1 MTEVDCAAPAAKP
14 QESEIEITSAAARC
28 CGVTVNR
35 FKSNR
40 DYEDELGRRGHAIP
54 NLLPVFRENL
64 SMFERIWYGVHEVN
78 RELVQHFA
86 ANVDKI
92 KAGT

>member
-1 MTEVDCAAPAAKP
+1 M
-14 QESEIEITSAAARC
+14 
-28 CGVTVNR
+28 NR

>member
-1 MTEVDCAAPAAKP
+1 
-14 QESEIEITSAAARC
+14 
-28 CGVTVNR
+28 
-35 FKSNR
+35 
-40 DYEDELGRRGHAIP
+40 
-54 NLLPVFRENL
+54 
-64 SMFERIWYGVHEVN
+64 MFERIWYGVHEVN